1 MKIGIIIQARM
12 TSTRL
17 PGKILREVKGKP
29 LIQYQL
35 ERLNK
40 VKLKDIPIIATTT
53 KQSDDIL
60 VEFCKENNIA
70 FFRGSEDDVLSRYYK
85 TAKEFNVDVIVR
97 ITADCPLI
105 DPTVVDEVIDT
116 FLKEKKC
123 DYVSNTN
130 IRTYPRGMDTEVF
143 TFKALE
149 QSFYEAKTLSEREHV
164 TPYMYTHPELFK
176 LKAVIAQ
183 EDNSSHRWTVD
194 TIEDFELIKLIL
206 ESFYLYKP
214 DFSLEDCLQL
224 LKKNPEWKRIN
235 QGVEQKKI

>member
-1 MKIGIIIQARM
+1 MQARM